1 MRRSIPGAMALL
13 LLGLSLVGCGG
24 GGDGEGAADG
34 TPVRGSPRI
43 EAPVYVDP
51 ALETPQDP
59 VWHEFWL
66 PVVNPQR
73 EGNPSVALVD
83 EFVSPRPGM
92 VIGDIGAGGG
102 FFSFRY
108 ARIVGETGMIH
119 AVDIDRRMTRKISYE
134 ATSRGVDNVRSIHV
148 ALGDLG
154 LAPGSVDV
162 VMFNDIGA
170 FTTCHPDLNPG
181 YFRQAAEAL
190 RPGGRMI
197 VLNTTFTVQRPGEQ
211 ACRTLSAE
219 EVIDLSRER
228 FTVVSQRELEKGADW
243 TAFAVLF
250 QRLP

>member
-1 MRRSIPGAMALL
+1 MRRSIPGAVALL
-13 LLGLSLVGCGG
+13 LLGLNLVGCGG
-24 GGDGEGAADG
+24 GEEAAADG
-34 TPVRGSPRI
+34 TPVRGSPRV

-51 ALETPQDP
+51 AVETPQDP

-73 EGNPSVALVD
+73 EGNSSVALVD

-92 VIGDIGAGGG
+92 AIGDIGAGGG
-102 FFSFRY
+102 FYSFRY

-197 VLNTTFTVQRPGEQ
+197 VLNTTFTVLRPGERE
-211 ACRTLSAE
+211 CRTLSAE
-219 EVIDLSRER
+219 EVVDLSRER
-228 FTVVSQRELEKGADW
+228 FSVASQRELEKGPGW
-243 TAFAVLF
+243 TAYALLF